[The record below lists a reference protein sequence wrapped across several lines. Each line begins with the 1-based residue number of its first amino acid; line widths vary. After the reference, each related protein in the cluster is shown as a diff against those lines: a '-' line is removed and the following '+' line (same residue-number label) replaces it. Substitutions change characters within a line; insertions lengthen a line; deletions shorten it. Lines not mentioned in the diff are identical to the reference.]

1 VQEYVDFLGRQ
12 SPYDRLSAADLERLA
27 RAVEVEF
34 VTAGTVVVAAD
45 ADALTHL
52 WVVRTGAVAVLD
64 RGRVVD
70 QLTPGDTFGQVS
82 LLSGMPPALSVRA
95 ELDCVLYRLPD
106 PRPLLEQPDRL
117 QFHGYGMLAARPR
130 MTDGGVAA
138 ERARAAVE
146 RHTRPVVLCRADTP
160 IRRLAEAVS
169 AEGQSCAVV
178 DMGHSPD
185 GGGADRSGTGA
196 ADGSPD
202 GSGQRWGIVT
212 DADIRRHVG
221 TGAVGVDEPA
231 HRITTMPVLTV
242 SAETSLAQAHLRM
255 VEHGVHH
262 LVVTDVSGR
271 PTGVV
276 RAVDL
281 ASAEV
286 RDPLVVR
293 AAIEAATDLDA
304 LAAAARLLPTTIV
317 ELVDSGVPAL
327 RVSALVAAVHDAL
340 LRRVIALVPPDPAI
354 EASCSWLVLGSLARR
369 EVLPASDTDTAL
381 VWRPGN
387 PETHDPDAPDVA
399 VDDPAV
405 DAAMRAHAV
414 AVLDAMEAVGLQRCP
429 DGANADTPR
438 FGRSLSAWH
447 TATRQWLGDASVESA
462 MLLSTMLAD
471 SRPVTGLALGRA
483 MLEPMVDRGRS
494 PQFLSAL
501 LEYTLSARPPTGFVR
516 DFVVEHSG
524 EHKGELNLK
533 RGGLRPV
540 TSIGRWAAMVL
551 APVAEDGAGSTLM
564 GTTTPQ
570 RLQRAA
576 QAGLLS
582 DDEAESLTG
591 AFEQISELL
600 LEQEA
605 ADIAAGRSLSAYVAP
620 GELDGLTR
628 RHLRESFRVIASVQ
642 SRLESSLHTGRVPGA
657 DLA

>member
-12 SPYDRLSAADLERLA
+12 SPYDRLSGHDLECLA
-27 RAVEVEF
+27 QAVEVEY
-34 VTAGTVVVAAD
+34 VSAGTVVVAAD
-45 ADALTHL
+45 AAALTHL
-52 WVVRTGAVAVLD
+52 WVVRTGAVTVLD

-70 QLTPGDTFGQVS
+70 RLTPGDTFGHVS
-82 LLSGMPPALSVRA
+82 LLSGLPPVLSVRA

-106 PRPLLEQPDRL
+106 PRPKLAHPDRL

-146 RHTRPVVLCRADTP
+146 RHTRPVVLCQADTP
-160 IRRLAEAVS
+160 IRQLAAAIS

-178 DMGHSPD
+178 AMGD
-185 GGGADRSGTGA
+185 TAG
-196 ADGSPD
+196 
-202 GSGQRWGIVT
+202 WGIVT

-231 HRITTMPVLTV
+231 HRITTVPVLTV
-242 SAETSLAQAHLRM
+242 SAEASLAQAHLSM

-262 LVVTDVSGR
+262 LVVTDAAGR
-271 PTGVV
+271 PAGVV

-304 LAAAARLLPTTIV
+304 LATAARLLPTTIV

-354 EASCSWLVLGSLARR
+354 AASCSWLVLGSLARR

-381 VWRPGN
+381 VWRPD
-387 PETHDPDAPDVA
+387 DPDGPYPATE
-399 VDDPAV
+399 DPEV

-414 AVLDAMEAVGLQRCP
+414 AVLHAMAAVGLQRCP
-429 DGANADTPR
+429 DGANADNPR
-438 FGRSLSAWH
+438 FGRSLSAWRA
-447 TATRQWLGDASVESA
+447 ATRQWLADASVESA

-471 SRPVTGLALGRA
+471 SRPITGLALGRA
-483 MLEPMVDRGRS
+483 MLEPMVDQARS

-501 LEYTLSARPPTGFVR
+501 LDYTLSARPPTGFVR

-564 GTTTPQ
+564 GMTTPQ

-582 DDEAESLTG
+582 RDEADSLTG

-605 ADIAAGRSLSAYVAP
+605 ADLAAGRPLSAYVAP

-642 SRLESSLHTGRVPGA
+642 SRLEASLHTGRVPGA